1 MAMDDRLKDEVAG
14 VDAREVKFGRYGVWI
29 AVFLLG
35 VAVGG
40 IAAMAL
46 DPPNILYDDAAG
58 ASDPRPG

>member
-1 MAMDDRLKDEVAG
+1 MDDRLKDKVTG
-14 VDAREVKFGRYGVWI
+14 FDAREAKVGRYGAWI

-58 ASDPRPG
+58 ASDPRAG

>member
-1 MAMDDRLKDEVAG
+1 MDDPLKGEVPG
-14 VDAREVKFGRYGVWI
+14 FDAREAKFGRYGAWF
-29 AVFLLG
+29 AAFLLG

>member
-1 MAMDDRLKDEVAG
+1 MNDPLKGEMAG
-14 VDAREVKFGRYGVWI
+14 FDAREAKFGRYGAWI

-46 DPPNILYDDAAG
+46 DPPNILFFDAAG

>member
-1 MAMDDRLKDEVAG
+1 MNDRLDEERKA
-14 VDAREVKFGRYGVWI
+14 ARYGLW
-29 AVFLLG
+29 ALVFLLG

-46 DPPNILYDDAAG
+46 DPPNIFYDDAAG

>member
-1 MAMDDRLKDEVAG
+1 MDDPLKGEVAG
-14 VDAREVKFGRYGVWI
+14 FDVREAKVGRYGAWI

-40 IAAMAL
+40 IAAMAV

-58 ASDPRPG
+58 ASDPRSG

>member
-1 MAMDDRLKDEVAG
+1 MDDGREDSLAG
-14 VDAREVKFGRYGVWI
+14 FDARLGKVGRYGAWI